1 MKDRPEKKGSEHIME
16 GRSRKM
22 EADAQPEA
30 TVICIVAE
38 SHYVD
43 SCF

>member
-1 MKDRPEKKGSEHIME
+1 ME

-22 EADAQPEA
+22 EADAQPESTA
-30 TVICIVAE
+30 IRIVAE
-38 SHYVD
+38 KHYVD